1 MSMSF
6 YVIGFI
12 VPDKIFTQI
21 YTHFIHNFKRIYYHN
36 VSPTEITSSCTRC
49 SECGSVSSA
58 MIVL

>member
-12 VPDKIFTQI
+12 VLDKIFTPI
-21 YTHFIHNFKRIYYHN
+21 YTNFIRNFQIIYSHSI
-36 VSPTEITSSCTRC
+36 SPTEITSSCTRC